1 MNIFLLI
8 GLISLGLVFIVVQ
21 IMLIG
26 AVLKIPAILEE
37 LKQLR
42 TEQIMGNRNLI
53 KTILNG

>member
-21 IMLIG
+21 IMLIS
-26 AVLKIPAILEE
+26 AVLKIPAILAE

-42 TEQIMGNRNLI
+42 AEQIMGNRNLI